1 MKICMFTNTYLPH
14 VGGVARS
21 VAMFAEDLSAM
32 GHSVLIIAPT
42 FSEAPPRE
50 EEKHQVVRVPALQN
64 FNGSDFSVR
73 LPLPFTINNRLERF
87 KPDII
92 HSHHPYLMG
101 DSALRMAIQHKLPL
115 VFTHHTLYERYTHYV
130 PLDSRQ
136 MKRFVIHLSTQYANM
151 CNKVIA
157 PSASVARLLKQRGV
171 SRPIE
176 EIPTGIDIDSF
187 AQGRKAVF
195 RKSYEISDDTLVI
208 GHLGRLAPE
217 KNLVYLSKAVAL
229 YLNRDQQAVFLV
241 VGSGPAQED
250 MQRIFKQ
257 NGVEDR
263 IILAGKQQGQDLA
276 DAYQA
281 MDLFVFASQSETQ
294 GMVLAEAMAAGKPV
308 IALNASGAREV
319 VKDNEN
325 GRLLAAKA
333 SAADFALAIED
344 FVQDKAKQKQ
354 WAQGALKTARLFS
367 RENCAQMLNK
377 LYKNVCSE
385 LVQEPDW
392 FPEQLI
398 SWNSI
403 LRGIKAQ
410 WRLVS
415 QKTTA
420 AVSALKNYE

>member
-1 MKICMFTNTYLPH
+1 MFTNTYLPH

-21 VAMFAEDLSAM
+21 VAMFAEDLRAM

-42 FSEAPPRE
+42 FSDAPSRE
-50 EEKHQVVRVPALQN
+50 EERHQVVRVPALQN

-73 LPLPFTINNRLERF
+73 LPLPFTINKRLEKF

-101 DSALRMAIQHKLPL
+101 DSALRMAMQHKLPL

-130 PLDSRQ
+130 PLDSRT

-176 EIPTGIDIDSF
+176 EIPTGIDVDFF
-187 AQGRKAVF
+187 AQSRKRAFRKA
-195 RKSYEISDDTLVI
+195 YEISDDTLVI

-217 KNLVYLSKAVAL
+217 KNLIYLSKAVAL
-229 YLNRDQQAVFLV
+229 YLNRDKQAVFLV
-241 VGSGPAQED
+241 VGSGPAQEN

-308 IALNASGAREV
+308 IALNASGVREV

-325 GRLLAAKA
+325 GRLLAAKT

-344 FVQDKAKQKQ
+344 FVQDKVKQKQ

-367 RENCAQMLNK
+367 RENCAQLLNK
-377 LYKNVCSE
+377 LYKNVCNES
-385 LVQEPDW
+385 VQEPDW